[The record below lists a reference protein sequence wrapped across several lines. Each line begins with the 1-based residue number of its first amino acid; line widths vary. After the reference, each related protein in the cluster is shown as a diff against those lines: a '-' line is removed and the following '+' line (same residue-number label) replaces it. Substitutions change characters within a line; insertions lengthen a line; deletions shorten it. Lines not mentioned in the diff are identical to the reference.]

1 MLCDN
6 RQTVV
11 LSTAYLAP
19 VQYFAKLA
27 QCRCLIEREEHYQ
40 KQTYRNRCHI
50 ASPNGVLP
58 LSIPVE
64 KTADKCFTRDIVI
77 SKHSD
82 WQTLHWRA
90 ITTAYNSTPFFEYY
104 EDDLRPFFERE
115 WKFLFDFN
123 NEIQQKILE
132 LLDIETEVG
141 FTQEFRPDYADA
153 IDLRNAINP
162 RHPLADADFTVR
174 PYYQV
179 FEQKFGFLPNL
190 SIIDLLFNMGNE
202 ARLWLF

>member
-1 MLCDN
+1 MPI
-6 RQTVV
+6 VHSYI

-19 VQYFAKLA
+19 IEYYTKLA
-27 QCRCLIEREEHYQ
+27 QGDCLIEREEHYQ

-64 KTADKCFTRDIVI
+64 KTGEKCCTKDMRI

-90 ITTAYNSTPFFEYY
+90 IMTAYNSTPFFEYY
-104 EDDLRPFFERE
+104 EDDLRPFYEKE
-115 WKFLFDFN
+115 WQFLFDFN
-123 NEIQQKILE
+123 NEIQLKIIE
-132 LLDIETEVG
+132 LLDINTNIC
-141 FTQEFRPDYADA
+141 FTTDYKHEYTDA
-153 IDLRNAINP
+153 IDLRNSISP
-162 RHPLADADFTVR
+162 RQQQNNSDFEAK

-179 FEQKFGFLPNL
+179 FDQKFGFLPNL

-202 ARLWLF
+202 AKLWLA